1 MLQRIQ
7 TIWFLVATIVMGLTF
22 LFDIYQQTG
31 IANVA
36 NLTLGNDVIGILLVV
51 ISMAMSLYTIFLFK
65 NRKRQ
70 ITFSWFSIIVALVTF
85 AYLYLACEQYTEK
98 NGIMNGHYWIGLFM
112 PLLSVVF
119 LFMGMLGIKKDE
131 KLIKSL
137 DRLR

>member
-70 ITFSWFSIIVALVTF
+70 ITFSWFSIILSLVTF
-85 AYLYLACEQYTEK
+85 AYLYLACESYKEN

>member
-7 TIWFLVATIVMGLTF
+7 TIWFLVATVVMGLTF
-22 LFDIYQQTG
+22 VFDIYQHASTAQ
-31 IANVA
+31 IP
-36 NLTLGNDVIGILLVV
+36 NLTLGNDVIGILLV
-51 ISMAMSLYTIFLFK
+51 IIAMALSLYTIFLFK

-70 ITFSWFSIIVALVTF
+70 ITFSWLSIIVSLATF
-85 AYLYLACEQYTEK
+85 AYLYLACERYMDN
-98 NGIMNGHYWIGLFM
+98 NGVMNGHYWIGLFL